1 MRPRAASPRVPVW
14 VWWQS
19 CAQAPSTV
27 TLSSQLSTALGL
39 GSAGLCSAR
48 SAAQSQGHRALRC
61 AKLTSAPRLKILKHV
76 TALTQ
81 IQRAPCLPLT
91 EAGGTEHG
99 AWSAGIHVKTP
110 GAALPPL
117 QRSVPFLN
125 PRSSVL
131 EPHLS
136 DPDRTELIDTCL
148 ASVLALP
155 PDPGPERDGISSD
168 ALHKEVRV
176 GHGGCPAGV
185 AQRGGAALFA
195 PSAAPAAFT
204 APCPPLSGCPST
216 PPRAAARP
224 WERLLAIQLGTSGEA
239 SCTISSA
246 QLSPEKA
253 WPFCAL
259 IASEKICAYQRAQM
273 LLIRARSPSRKK
285 IK

>member
-1 MRPRAASPRVPVW
+1 MFQEFIKAEPLDAMRTPVRQRAMVTCTYLVYPSSGGSRGRAPPRSLAPRPRLGLVAELCAGSQHGHAQQPG
-14 VWWQS
+14 S
-19 CAQAPSTV
+19 CGR
-27 TLSSQLSTALGL
+27 QLSTAFGL

-91 EAGGTEHG
+91 KAGGTEHG

-125 PRSSVL
+125 LRSSVL

-204 APCPPLSGCPST
+204 APCPPSGCSPAVGK
-216 PPRAAARP
+216 AACNSAGH
-224 WERLLAIQLGTSGEA
+224 LGGSELHHFLC
-239 SCTISSA
+239 SVIS
-246 QLSPEKA
+246 
-253 WPFCAL
+253 
-259 IASEKICAYQRAQM
+259 
-273 LLIRARSPSRKK
+273 
-285 IK
+285 

>member
-1 MRPRAASPRVPVW
+1 MRTPVRQRAMVTCTYLVYPSSGGSRGRAPPRSLTPRPRLGLVAELCAGSQHGHAQQPG
-14 VWWQS
+14 S
-19 CAQAPSTV
+19 CGR
-27 TLSSQLSTALGL
+27 QLSTALGL

-176 GHGGCPAGV
+176 GHGGLPCRRGTAGWRRFVRSERCPSRLHGPV
-185 AQRGGAALFA
+185 PPLWLQPGRGKGCLQFSWAPRGKRAAPFPLLSYLLKRPG
-195 PSAAPAAFT
+195 PSA
-204 APCPPLSGCPST
+204 
-216 PPRAAARP
+216 R
-224 WERLLAIQLGTSGEA
+224 
-239 SCTISSA
+239 
-246 QLSPEKA
+246 
-253 WPFCAL
+253 
-259 IASEKICAYQRAQM
+259 
-273 LLIRARSPSRKK
+273 
-285 IK
+285 